1 MNKIKQIII
10 AICPP
15 AVLKSFSEIKK
26 KKSPKSINKK
36 QVIIA
41 STDSQDLDLYW
52 DPIMAELLETW
63 GEDHAWN
70 EIQMLLVEAKGK
82 VLDIACGTGITI
94 NIAAKNKNLQVY
106 GCDISD
112 FLIEKAINRG
122 INKEM
127 LKVCDATNMDCYK
140 DNSFDYSYSIGSLE
154 HFTDIGILKFVEEV
168 YRITENL
175 SYHMVPISR
184 NGIDNGWITP
194 YQSYYNNSEN
204 WWMEKFKS
212 KYKNVQSINSGWKDE
227 VSIGKWFVCSKY

>member
-1 MNKIKQIII
+1 MNKIKKIII

-15 AVLKSFSEIKK
+15 IILKSIYKIRNKK
-26 KKSPKSINKK
+26 TAINTNNK
-36 QVIIA
+36 QVIV
-41 STDSQDLDLYW
+41 SNTNKQDLDLYW
-52 DPIMAELLETW
+52 DPVMAELLETW

-70 EIQMLLVEAKGK
+70 EIQMLLIEAKGK

-94 NIAAKNKNLQVY
+94 NIVAKNDNFEVH

-122 INKEM
+122 INQER
-127 LKVCDATNMDCYK
+127 LKVCDATNMDCYE

-154 HFTDIGILKFVEEV
+154 HFTDTGILKFVEEV
-168 YRITENL
+168 HRITVNL
-175 SYHMVPISR
+175 SFHMVPISR
-184 NGIDNGWITP
+184 NGVDNGWITP
-194 YQSYYNNSEN
+194 YQSYYNNSEE

-227 VSIGKWFVCSKY
+227 ISIGKWFICSKN

>member
-15 AVLKSFSEIKK
+15 IILNSFYK
-26 KKSPKSINKK
+26 INKK
-36 QVIIA
+36 PPININNKQVIV
-41 STDSQDLDLYW
+41 SNTDNQDLNLYW
-52 DPIMAELLETW
+52 DPKMAELLETW

-94 NIAAKNKNLQVY
+94 NIVEKNKNLEVY

-112 FLIEKAINRG
+112 FLIEKAVNKG
-122 INKEM
+122 INKDR
-127 LKVCDATNMDCYK
+127 LKVCDATNMECYGN
-140 DNSFDYSYSIGSLE
+140 NSFDYSYSIGSLE
-154 HFTDIGILKFVEEV
+154 HFTDTGILKFVEEV
-168 YRITENL
+168 YRITQNL
-175 SYHMVPISR
+175 SYHMVPISS

-194 YQSYYNNSEN
+194 YQSYYNNSEE

-212 KYKNVQSINSGWKDE
+212 KYKNVQSFKSGWKDE
-227 VSIGKWFVCSKY
+227 ISIGMWFICLKN